1 MPNPLPII
9 TAPSYCHQFH
19 NRRGR
24 WQCYHPIALLL
35 SHSHCSTLLTQHGC
49 LDKIFGCLA
58 QSESME
64 PRFERLPK
72 EKDKTADRER
82 CCRGQCHTP
91 PALLTKHGLWTA
103 LQGLRLEGGPTLH
116 QAIEQLRHE
125 WLVARSTYR
134 PLRGRRA
141 CQHGGGGGGHW
152 WWWLNYSAHAPK
164 LDIWSMRMVILK
176 GSGAAA
182 ITISLLFFL
191 CVFRSFVVNGHVPSF
206 HRHATYIPHKASRCR
221 DREHLARG
229 KFCLY
234 THVMRWISA
243 SLLPKRT
250 NTHIYL

>member
-1 MPNPLPII
+1 M
-9 TAPSYCHQFH
+9 
-19 NRRGR
+19 
-24 WQCYHPIALLL
+24 
-35 SHSHCSTLLTQHGC
+35 
-49 LDKIFGCLA
+49 
-58 QSESME
+58 
-64 PRFERLPK
+64 
-72 EKDKTADRER
+72 
-82 CCRGQCHTP
+82 
-91 PALLTKHGLWTA
+91 
-103 LQGLRLEGGPTLH
+103 H

-141 CQHGGGGGGHW
+141 CQHGGWWW

-182 ITISLLFFL
+182 ITISLLLFL
-191 CVFRSFVVNGHVPSF
+191 CVFRSFVVNDHVPSALACF

-243 SLLPKRT
+243 SLLPKRAS
-250 NTHIYL
+250 THIYLQSCRPSQLLTHKWSSQSISSITTSACDPQQHYNRGFDQGCARVGTRWLPSILFPPKRAQKLLQKRYTAGEE